1 LEYGQCEAPHR
12 CSVRR
17 MLGPR
22 RTASYS
28 VERRK
33 KRRDLQEAEEER
45 AEADEQLDAVLTKL
59 GFEGWRDGK

>member
-1 LEYGQCEAPHR
+1 
-12 CSVRR
+12 